1 MRNIFRTRVAGA
13 TLSVLALIAGA
24 CGSGDDAADGPTI
37 TVSSF
42 NFNESTILGEIY
54 AQALEAEGFTVDRN
68 LNLGNREVVQPALQ
82 SGEIDLAPEYVGSLA
97 GYLELDASSD
107 SAATWAAAKAALE
120 DVGVTLLDYA
130 PAQDKNG
137 YVVTRA
143 TADAY
148 GLSTV
153 SDLAPVAG
161 EMTFGGPPECPERE
175 FCLRGLE
182 SVYGLEFAAF
192 KPLDVAGPLTVAALD
207 SGEIDVALLFTTQG
221 IIAENG
227 WVLLDDDQGL
237 NPAENIVP
245 AVNQEIVDAYGDELT
260 GLLDRVNAALDT
272 ATLTALNGRAD
283 IGGEDPALIATD
295 WLTDNGF
302 LDG

>member
-1 MRNIFRTRVAGA
+1 MRSVFRNRVAGA
-13 TLSVLALIAGA
+13 TLLALALVAAA
-24 CGSGDDAADGPTI
+24 CGSGDDAAETPTI

-54 AQALEAEGFTVDRN
+54 AQALEAEGYDVARN

-82 SGEIDLAPEYVGSLA
+82 SGEIDLVPEYVGSLA
-97 GYLELDASSD
+97 GFLELEATAD
-107 SAATWAAAKAALE
+107 SQATWGAAKAALE
-120 DVGVTLLDYA
+120 ESGATLLDYS

-137 YVVTRA
+137 YVVRA
-143 TADAY
+143 DTASQY

-153 SDLAPVAG
+153 SDLAPVAA
-161 EMTFGGPPECPERE
+161 ELIFGGPPECPERE
-175 FCLRGLE
+175 FCLKGLE
-182 SVYGLEFAAF
+182 ELYGLNFAEF

-227 WVLLDDDQGL
+227 WVLLDDDKGL
-237 NPAENIVP
+237 NPAENVVP
-245 AVNQEIVDAYGDELT
+245 AVNQEIVDAYGSDFT
-260 GLLDRVNAALDT
+260 DLLNRISAALDT

-295 WLTDNGF
+295 WLTANGF
-302 LDG
+302 LG

>member
-1 MRNIFRTRVAGA
+1 MRSVFRNRVAGA
-13 TLSVLALIAGA
+13 TLLALALVAAA
-24 CGSGDDAADGPTI
+24 CGSGDDAAETPTI

-54 AQALEAEGFTVDRN
+54 AQALEAEGYDVARN

-82 SGEIDLAPEYVGSLA
+82 SGEIDLVPEYVGSLA
-97 GYLELDASSD
+97 GFLELEATAD
-107 SAATWAAAKAALE
+107 SQATWGAAKAALE
-120 DVGVTLLDYA
+120 ESGATLLDYS

-137 YVVTRA
+137 YVVRA
-143 TADAY
+143 DTASQY

-153 SDLAPVAG
+153 SDLAPVAA
-161 EMTFGGPPECPERE
+161 ELIFGGPPECPERE
-175 FCLRGLE
+175 FCLKGLE
-182 SVYGLEFAAF
+182 ELYGLNFAEF

-227 WVLLDDDQGL
+227 WVLLDDDKGL
-237 NPAENIVP
+237 NPAENVVP
-245 AVNQEIVDAYGDELT
+245 AVNQEIVDAYGSDFT
-260 GLLDRVNAALDT
+260 DLLNRISAALDT

-295 WLTDNGF
+295 WLAANGF
-302 LDG
+302 LG

>member
-1 MRNIFRTRVAGA
+1 MRSVFRNRVAGA
-13 TLSVLALIAGA
+13 TLLALALVAAA
-24 CGSGDDAADGPTI
+24 CGSGDDAAEAPTI

-54 AQALEAEGFTVDRN
+54 AQALEAEGYDVARN

-82 SGEIDLAPEYVGSLA
+82 SGEIDLVPEYVGSLA
-97 GYLELDASSD
+97 GFLELEATAD
-107 SAATWAAAKAALE
+107 SQATWGAAKAALE
-120 DVGVTLLDYA
+120 ESGATLLDYS

-137 YVVTRA
+137 YVVRA
-143 TADAY
+143 DTASQY

-153 SDLAPVAG
+153 SDLAPVAA
-161 EMTFGGPPECPERE
+161 ELIFGGPPECPERE
-175 FCLRGLE
+175 FCLKGLE
-182 SVYGLEFAAF
+182 ELYGLSFAEF

-227 WVLLDDDQGL
+227 WVLLDDDKGL
-237 NPAENIVP
+237 NPAENVVP
-245 AVNQEIVDAYGDELT
+245 AVNQEIVDAYGSDFT
-260 GLLDRVNAALDT
+260 DLLNRISAALDT

-295 WLTDNGF
+295 WLTANGF
-302 LDG
+302 LG

>member
-1 MRNIFRTRVAGA
+1 MRSLFRNRVAGA
-13 TLSVLALIAGA
+13 TLLALALVAAA
-24 CGSGDDAADGPTI
+24 CGSGDDAAETPTI

-54 AQALEAEGFTVDRN
+54 AQALEAEGYDVARN

-82 SGEIDLAPEYVGSLA
+82 SGEIDLVPEYVGSLA
-97 GYLELDASSD
+97 GFLELEATAD
-107 SAATWAAAKAALE
+107 SQATWGAAKAALE
-120 DVGVTLLDYA
+120 ESGATLLDYS

-137 YVVTRA
+137 YVVRA
-143 TADAY
+143 DTASQY

-153 SDLAPVAG
+153 SDLAPVAA
-161 EMTFGGPPECPERE
+161 ELIFGGPPECPERE
-175 FCLRGLE
+175 FCLKGLE
-182 SVYGLEFAAF
+182 ELYGLNFAEF

-227 WVLLDDDQGL
+227 WVLLDDDKGL
-237 NPAENIVP
+237 NPAENVVP
-245 AVNQEIVDAYGDELT
+245 AVNQEIVDAYGSDFT
-260 GLLDRVNAALDT
+260 DLLNRISAALDT

-295 WLTDNGF
+295 WLTANGF
-302 LDG
+302 LG